1 MFKRSPT
8 STGHWRV
15 CRYASGWSVS
25 SGFGSVC
32 REGHGR
38 AVSSRWPASTTRK
51 ASPIAAEAGGEEDEV
66 QRKTWTYHQS
76 QMMKTLTKIPHA
88 IKLAVKRL
96 HENTGHR
103 SNRRLARA
111 LTISGAPREVIQ
123 AAKYHRCSVC
133 AERKTPKARRPA
145 SLPTP
150 KDVSDQIHVDIFEAF
165 DSRDQGFYIIHV
177 IDYSS
182 RFQLAE
188 VLPNK
193 SSSSVVAFFKKRWF
207 PIFGSPRVLVADP
220 RTRIHFLGV

>member
-25 SGFGSVC
+25 SGFGSEDLGLPSESDDGV
-32 REGHGR
+32 EQ
-38 AVSSRWPASTTRK
+38 
-51 ASPIAAEAGGEEDEV
+51 EE
-66 QRKTWTYHQS
+66 Q
-76 QMMKTLTKIPHA
+76 KTLAKIPHA

-111 LTISGAPREVIQ
+111 FTISGAPREVIQ

-150 KDVSDQIHVDIFEAF
+150 TVDIFEAF

-193 SSSSVVAFFKKRWF
+193 PSSSVVAFFKKRWF